1 MVIIGFIHYDGYG
14 GLNTIADRYT
24 NPTFPNGIGSVFLT
38 MLAVNY
44 AFSGT
49 ELIGIAAGE
58 TENPEKVIPKAIR
71 ATLWRL
77 IVFFIGTMVIISIL
91 IPSYQGK
98 SLESPFVVI
107 FQKMGTRTRCI
118 I

>member
-1 MVIIGFIHYDGYG
+1 
-14 GLNTIADRYT
+14 
-24 NPTFPNGIGSVFLT
+24 

-58 TENPEKVIPKAIR
+58 TKNPEQVIPKAIK

-77 IVFFIGTMVIISIL
+77 VIFFIGTMVIISIL

-98 SLESPFVVI
+98 SYINKTLLPVPIVVSLTI
-107 FQKMGTRTRCI
+107 YRDA
-118 I
+118 

>member
-1 MVIIGFIHYDGYG
+1 
-14 GLNTIADRYT
+14 
-24 NPTFPNGIGSVFLT
+24 

-58 TENPEKVIPKAIR
+58 TENPKQVIPKAIR

-77 IVFFIGTMVIISIL
+77 IIFLSNMVIISIL

-98 SLESPFVVI
+98 SLESLSW
-107 FQKMGTRTRCI
+107 
-118 I
+118 

>member
-1 MVIIGFIHYDGYG
+1 
-14 GLNTIADRYT
+14 GLDTIKSRYT
-24 NPTFPNGIGSVFLT
+24 NPTFPNGLGAVFLT

-58 TENPEKVIPKAIR
+58 TKNPKKVIPKAIN

-77 IVFFIGTMVIISIL
+77 IIFFIGTMVIISIL
-91 IPSYQGK
+91 IPSYQG
-98 SLESPFVVI
+98 
-107 FQKMGTRTRCI
+107 
-118 I
+118 